1 MPQTR
6 LQILNDLMEQHALN
20 VKKVADYAEVTTSCV
35 YMWLRQERNIPKHRL
50 NMVRNSVVQRNGAQ
64 MMLGDQWGVR

>member
-35 YMWLRQERNIPKHRL
+35 YMWLRQERNIPKYRL
-50 NMVRNSVVQRNGAQ
+50 SMVRNSVVQRNGAQ

>member
-35 YMWLRQERNIPKHRL
+35 YMWLRQERNIPKYRL
-50 NMVRNSVVQRNGAQ
+50 SMVRNSVTQRSVAQ
-64 MMLGDQWGVR
+64 MVLGDQWGVR

>member
-50 NMVRNSVVQRNGAQ
+50 NMVRNSVVQRNGVQ